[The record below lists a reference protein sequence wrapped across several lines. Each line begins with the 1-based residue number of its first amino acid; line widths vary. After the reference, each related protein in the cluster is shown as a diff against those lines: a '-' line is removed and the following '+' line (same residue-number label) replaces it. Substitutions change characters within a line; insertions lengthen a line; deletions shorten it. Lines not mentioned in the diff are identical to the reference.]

1 MRRVRSLLAAS
12 MLASQVQSLAPTSNL
27 GLKLPSTFPPLIL
40 ASKSPTRQLL
50 LRELG
55 FQDLTIVPANL
66 DERAIGDRLKDKPEA
81 LVLAIAN
88 AKADAIQAKLAT
100 PGDSADA
107 TVPPSGAFLL
117 AGDQVGFDYCGTF

>member
-1 MRRVRSLLAAS
+1 
-12 MLASQVQSLAPTSNL
+12 MLASQTHSLASTSNL
-27 GLKLPSTFPPLIL
+27 GLKLPATFPPLIL

-88 AKADAIQAKLAT
+88 AKADFIHAKLS
-100 PGDSADA
+100 GADESVNVE
-107 TVPPSGAFLL
+107 VPQGAFLL
-117 AGDQVGFDYCGTF
+117 AGDQVSLFLV